1 MNVKSVLRSFAVAAI
16 AVLALPA
23 LQARAATATGN
34 FAITGTITATC
45 QVNASTLAFGA
56 YNPVLNANLD
66 VTGTVSVSCTNA
78 TPYNIGLGIGAG
90 TGATI
95 TNRKMTSGA
104 NTLTYQVFRD
114 AARTLNWGQ
123 TVGTDTVAG
132 TGNGVAQ
139 AITAYGRIPSGQTT
153 AAVGAYTDTVVITI
167 TY

>member
-1 MNVKSVLRSFAVAAI
+1 MTRTILQRIALGAI
-16 AVLALPA
+16 AGAVLLAP
-23 LQARAATATGN
+23 QARAATSTGN

-78 TPYNIGLGIGAG
+78 TPYNIGLGVGAG

-139 AITAYGRIPSGQTT
+139 AITAYGRIPAGQTT

>member
-1 MNVKSVLRSFAVAAI
+1 MNQTSLQKFALAAVVI
-16 AVLALPA
+16 AALSAP
-23 LQARAATATGN
+23 LARAATSTGN

-45 QVNASTLAFGA
+45 QVNASSLAFGA

-78 TPYNIGLGIGAG
+78 TPYNIGLGVGAG

-104 NTLTYQVFRD
+104 NTLTYQVFRNTT
-114 AARTLNWGQ
+114 RTLNWGQ

-153 AAVGAYTDTVVITI
+153 AAVGVYTDTVVITI

>member
-1 MNVKSVLRSFAVAAI
+1 MNKTFLRKIALGAI
-16 AVLALPA
+16 AIAALSA
-23 LQARAATATGN
+23 AQARAATSTGN
-34 FAITGTITATC
+34 FAVTGTITATC

-66 VTGTVSVSCTNA
+66 VTGSVSVSCTNA
-78 TPYNIGLGIGAG
+78 TPYNIGLGVGAG

-139 AITAYGRIPSGQTT
+139 AITAYGRIPLGQTT

>member
-1 MNVKSVLRSFAVAAI
+1 MNQTSLQKFALAAVVI
-16 AVLALPA
+16 AALSAP
-23 LQARAATATGN
+23 LARAATSTGN

-45 QVNASTLAFGA
+45 QVNASSLAFGA

-78 TPYNIGLGIGAG
+78 TPYNIGLGVGAG

-104 NTLTYQVFRD
+104 NTLTYQVFRNTT
-114 AARTLNWGQ
+114 RTLNWGQ

-139 AITAYGRIPSGQTT
+139 AITAYGRIPSGQTA